1 MRQEIDHISNIIFDL
16 GGVILN
22 IDPYKTVAAMR
33 KLGIGNFDAVYAHLK
48 QTRTLDDLEKGLI
61 SQRKFLDQIKQDSS
75 QAPGDDQILKAWNAL
90 LLDFPED
97 RIRLL
102 QRLKAN
108 SRYRTYLLS
117 NTNII
122 HYRVY
127 TRLLQEQHGILG
139 LESLFDRAYLSH
151 ELHMRKPDPE
161 IYEYVLNDAQMDPEQ
176 TLFIDDSDVNI
187 ETARKLG
194 INCFHLKHPTTLTDL
209 FPLRKGAR

>member
-1 MRQEIDHISNIIFDL
+1 MHQKVGGISNIIFDL

-33 KLGIGNFDAVYAHLK
+33 ELGIGNFDAVYAHLK

-61 SQRKFLDQIKQDSS
+61 TQREFLDQIKQDSS
-75 QAPGDDQILKAWNAL
+75 RAVSDEHILKAWNAL
-90 LLDFPED
+90 LLDFPDD

-102 QRLKAN
+102 QQLKAN
-108 SRYRTYLLS
+108 PHYRTYLLS

-127 TRLLQEQHGILG
+127 TRALQEQHGIMG
-139 LESLFDRAYLSH
+139 LESLFDKAYFSH
-151 ELHMRKPDPE
+151 ELHMRKPDYE
-161 IYEYVLNDAQMDPEQ
+161 IYDYVLNDEQMDPEQ

-187 ETARKLG
+187 EAARKLG
-194 INCFHLKHPTTLTDL
+194 INCFHLKHPATLTDL

>member
-1 MRQEIDHISNIIFDL
+1 MRQEIDHVSNIIFDL

-33 KLGIGNFDAVYAHLK
+33 ELGIDNFDAVYAHLK

-61 SQRKFLDQIKQDSS
+61 TQRKFLDQIKQDSS
-75 QAPGDDQILKAWNAL
+75 QALTDDQILKAWNAL

-102 QRLKAN
+102 QHLKAN
-108 SRYRTYLLS
+108 TRYRTYLLS

-127 TRLLQEQHGILG
+127 TRALQEQHGIMG
-139 LESLFDRAYLSH
+139 LESLFDKAYFSH
-151 ELHMRKPDPE
+151 ELHMRKPEPE

-187 ETARKLG
+187 EAARKLG
-194 INCFHLKHPTTLTDL
+194 VNCFHLKRPTTLTDL